1 MNCVEFQSAFV
12 PDTEDATILEH
23 VRSCDAC
30 LDFAARVDADIM
42 FRAIGGAD
50 LIPPGGVD
58 AFVQDVMAVV
68 HLRKTEDDLA
78 PRRATMSW
86 TRRLAVAATLI
97 AGITGGTLVYER
109 DRNAASS
116 APLLITHHSSL
127 VTQNLVTKPV
137 VATYSSKNAT
147 IVEVPAE
154 SGNDPQVVMIV
165 DENLPADL

>member
-1 MNCVEFQSAFV
+1 MNCLDFRSSFA
-12 PDTEDATILEH
+12 PATEDASILEH

-30 LDFAARVDADIM
+30 LDYAAHVDPDIL
-42 FRAIGGAD
+42 FRAIGGGEM
-50 LIPPGGVD
+50 IPPGGVD
-58 AFVQDVMAVV
+58 AFVSEVMAAV
-68 HLRKTEDDLA
+68 HVRKTEDDLA
-78 PRRATMSW
+78 PRRASVSW

-109 DRNAASS
+109 QHTVGPIAQ
-116 APLLITHHSSL
+116 PLIAHHSPLITR
-127 VTQNLVTKPV
+127 NLVTKPV
-137 VATYSSKNAT
+137 VAAYSSKNAT